1 MSLETISS
9 VDINFSNGGGEHT
22 ANITSFL
29 DVKNTDG
36 TPSLGIVNGEIGS
49 KNYFSQDEINKI
61 MERFICTSISKSKSP
76 VGTTVSRKYS
86 DKTSMTLKS
95 YVVLVRGLNAP
106 PDDTDE
112 YEGMFPFFSEVK
124 GSPLNPFPSVGI
136 REIKD
141 KRVIVA
147 GKIYNYEST
156 TVLSGLKVALVYQN
170 GQLVNDLCINAD
182 TVTEAYKNLPNLS
195 SYGLK
200 FGYTLNEYIDILNY
214 VGITH
219 KGLED
224 IPNKD
229 KILFQVSGSLAD
241 ITSAI
246 ASFFGFYYFIDP
258 NTGFLNFIDSNIA
271 ANISITDYTQ
281 TTNENIVSATFSEE
295 KFAPEIVN
303 TYVGSTD
310 KQGAGSQDSRFS
322 MGDGKPRKLGM
333 YRVDTEKW
341 RLSFYS
347 NDSDKA
353 GREAI
358 NLSTKIFQ
366 SYFSFFAAGKMQG
379 ADEIFD
385 KLTYLLLL
393 FKEGYS
399 GVVINGID
407 GSVFDFKNLYR
418 DVLKSYVLAPFSRD
432 TTPDLSISKTKDQ
445 AFGVVNQPAKSFYF
459 DQKCLDAQRGNKV
472 NKGFAKAVFD
482 DIPVGFSHTRGRTQ
496 AFYHY
501 LQTNQGNQ
509 DGNNGN
515 MTRPKNTE
523 LFDFLENYFEFGGGI
538 YISQGM
544 GESKKEAVDSN
555 ITNARGLNYR
565 GTFHIDDALSK
576 HGTTSDIAN
585 WILRFT
591 GVQATV
597 RDLVNASLGPQQGAD
612 VGEFYTI
619 ATLPF
624 MGMIPDAALGRF
636 DNSEFIKLHE
646 NTEFRHEGEP
656 NFAIGHAAKFQENG
670 KTIFHFIT
678 EKIITPSAELYNL
691 ARKNRDDQ
699 IQMDFKSSQLTAK
712 EKNEKAEEDKQLVGQ
727 PADTEKL
734 QELLQR
740 YDLKSY
746 VIDAPKTED
755 FTPLTVQSSSGSVV
769 EMTALRNVSL
779 KEYESVNIKPL
790 KSSSKTI
797 YGLEVPSEFKV
808 TTNSFSIKVA
818 SDGITTTIGESTLKL
833 LPPDRQFMIS
843 LEMEAFGT
851 PSINPRL
858 KAAQRNFLGL

>member
-182 TVTEAYKNLPNLS
+182 TVTEGYKNLPNLS

-322 MGDGKPRKLGM
+322 MGEGKERNLAM
-333 YRVDTEKW
+333 FNVEAEKW
-341 RLSFYS
+341 IHSIYQKGGDNDIRLSRLTY
-347 NDSDKA
+347 A
-353 GREAI
+353 
-358 NLSTKIFQ
+358 
-366 SYFSFFAAGKMQG
+366 SYFSLFANKQTR
-379 ADEIFD
+379 DDTDLFD
-385 KLTYLLLL
+385 KYTFLLML
-393 FKEGYS
+393 FKEGY
-399 GVVINGID
+399 GGGGGGIPD
-407 GSVFDFKNLYR
+407 TYDFKALYR
-418 DVLKSYVLAPFSRD
+418 DELFKYYLDRASVDTRPADKGKHRDKGGVLEPISAKSEYFSSDGTRQIKDERVGRFIKDKLKVKYLQGIPSGYNRTTGRLDSYIHYLKSDKDSPMKYPSE
-432 TTPDLSISKTKDQ
+432 TPLYG
-445 AFGVVNQPAKSFYF
+445 F
-459 DQKCLDAQRGNKV
+459 L
-472 NKGFAKAVFD
+472 KGF
-482 DIPVGFSHTRGRTQ
+482 
-496 AFYHY
+496 
-501 LQTNQGNQ
+501 
-509 DGNNGN
+509 
-515 MTRPKNTE
+515 
-523 LFDFLENYFEFGGGI
+523 FEFAGGI
-538 YISQGM
+538 YVSSAMGVSDLDELDISN
-544 GESKKEAVDSN
+544 S
-555 ITNARGLNYR
+555 RGLNILGIFNKNDRLVDKAPLQPLGNWLNEYTR
-565 GTFHIDDALSK
+565 FRAGTVGELAAVANQLGEDVGDFHVVGIK
-576 HGTTSDIAN
+576 P
-585 WILRFT
+585 W
-591 GVQATV
+591 ATL
-597 RDLVNASLGPQQGAD
+597 DQNQQGKID
-612 VGEFYTI
+612 KGLTTPLES
-619 ATLPF
+619 LK
-624 MGMIPDAALGRF
+624 
-636 DNSEFIKLHE
+636 N
-646 NTEFRHEGEP
+646 NTEFLGENTDKFGLGHDVEFEQNGQNIFNYIRQQIIGP
-656 NFAIGHAAKFQENG
+656 SNDRYEDAIADKKLQ
-670 KTIFHFIT
+670 
-678 EKIITPSAELYNL
+678 L
-691 ARKNRDDQ
+691 
-699 IQMDFKSSQLTAK
+699 QLTYRLSK
-712 EKNEKAEEDKQLVGQ
+712 QDPQEKTQKAEEDRQLVGEAPDQ
-727 PADTEKL
+727 EKL
-734 QELLQR
+734 NDLLQR

-755 FTPLTVQSSSGSVV
+755 FTPLSVQSASGSVV

-779 KEYESVNIKPL
+779 KEYDSVNIKPL

>member
-124 GSPLNPFPSVGI
+124 GSPLKPFPSVGI

-182 TVTEAYKNLPNLS
+182 TVTEGYKNLPNLS

-219 KGLED
+219 KGLKD

-322 MGDGKPRKLGM
+322 MGEGKERNLAM
-333 YRVDTEKW
+333 FRV
-341 RLSFYS
+341 
-347 NDSDKA
+347 NAKA
-353 GREAI
+353 YI
-358 NLSTKIFQ
+358 NKIYKEGVGLVDVNLDDIVYK
-366 SYFSFFAAGKMQG
+366 SYFSFFANPAME
-379 ADEIFD
+379 DREDIFD
-385 KLTYLLLL
+385 KYTYLLLL
-393 FKEGYS
+393 YKEGY
-399 GVVINGID
+399 GGHKAGLLDPN
-407 GSVFDFKNLYR
+407 VFDFKALYT
-418 DVLKSYVLAPFSRD
+418 DVLTSYVLLPATPDTSPERSFSRLKGAVAKA
-432 TTPDLSISKTKDQ
+432 TTHNPPK
-445 AFGVVNQPAKSFYF
+445 GFYLHPERV
-459 DQKCLDAQRGNKV
+459 LDANAGNQFKADANKAKYFLNLPAGYNQR
-472 NKGFAKAVFD
+472 
-482 DIPVGFSHTRGRTQ
+482 IGRIDS
-496 AFYHY
+496 FYHY
-501 LQTNQGNQ
+501 LTKN
-509 DGNNGN
+509 DGNENN
-515 MTRPKNTE
+515 TSMTRPSATK
-523 LFDFLENYFEFGGGI
+523 LFGFLKGFFEFAGGI
-538 YISQGM
+538 FVSSGTGVKDTKKLDISN
-544 GESKKEAVDSN
+544 S
-555 ITNARGLNYR
+555 RGLSIL
-565 GTFHIDDALSK
+565 GSFHK
-576 HGTTSDIAN
+576 G
-585 WILRFT
+585 
-591 GVQATV
+591 
-597 RDLVNASLGPQQGAD
+597 
-612 VGEFYTI
+612 
-619 ATLPF
+619 
-624 MGMIPDAALGRF
+624 
-636 DNSEFIKLHE
+636 
-646 NTEFRHEGEP
+646 
-656 NFAIGHAAKFQENG
+656 
-670 KTIFHFIT
+670 
-678 EKIITPSAELYNL
+678 
-691 ARKNRDDQ
+691 
-699 IQMDFKSSQLTAK
+699 
-712 EKNEKAEEDKQLVGQ
+712 
-727 PADTEKL
+727 
-734 QELLQR
+734 
-740 YDLKSY
+740 
-746 VIDAPKTED
+746 
-755 FTPLTVQSSSGSVV
+755 
-769 EMTALRNVSL
+769 
-779 KEYESVNIKPL
+779 
-790 KSSSKTI
+790 
-797 YGLEVPSEFKV
+797 
-808 TTNSFSIKVA
+808 
-818 SDGITTTIGESTLKL
+818 
-833 LPPDRQFMIS
+833 
-843 LEMEAFGT
+843 
-851 PSINPRL
+851 
-858 KAAQRNFLGL
+858 